1 MFTIENYDDNDDVEI
16 LEQGGPFSVIQ
27 YVRDLSCTPSEAQTK
42 YFMSMQNVTKKQI
55 MCSLDNSTVKLQKG
69 AMQWMV
75 GNVQMSSGIKGV
87 GDAVGKMLKGKVTGE
102 AGTKPEY
109 SGTGVVVTEP
119 TYHYYLVEDMK
130 NWPGGMVLEDGMF
143 CACEGTV
150 DLSIVMQDNIS
161 SAALGN
167 EGLFNLCLKGHGFAV
182 LELSVPREEL
192 ITIRLQKD
200 VLKVDGPY
208 AVAWS
213 PSLKFTVE
221 KSGKS
226 LFGSAASGEGLVNV
240 YRGTGVVLM
249 MPQV

>member
-1 MFTIENYDDNDDVEI
+1 MFTIENYSDNDDVEI

-27 YVRDLSCTPSEAQTK
+27 YIRDLSCQPSEAQLK

-55 MCSLDNSTVKLQKG
+55 MCELDNTTVKLQKG

-75 GNVQMSSGIKGV
+75 GDIQMSSGIKGV
-87 GDAVGKMLKGKVTGE
+87 GDAVGKVFKGKVTGE

-119 TYHYYLVEDMK
+119 TYRYYLVEDMK
-130 NWPGGMVLEDGMF
+130 NWPGGVVLEDGMF

-150 DLSIVMQDNIS
+150 DLSIVARDNIS
-161 SAALGN
+161 TAALGG
-167 EGLFNLCLKGHGFAV
+167 EGLFNLCLKGHGFVV
-182 LELSVPREEL
+182 LESSVPREEL
-192 ITIRLQKD
+192 ITVRLRDD

-240 YRGTGVVLM
+240 YRGTGVVLL

>member
-1 MFTIENYDDNDDVEI
+1 
-16 LEQGGPFSVIQ
+16 
-27 YVRDLSCTPSEAQTK
+27 
-42 YFMSMQNVTKKQI
+42 MSMQNVTKKQI

-75 GNVQMSSGIKGV
+75 GDVQMSSGIKGV

-109 SGTGVVVTEP
+109 SGTGVVVIEP

-150 DLSIVMQDNIS
+150 DLSIVMRDNIS

-167 EGLFNLCLKGHGFAV
+167 EGLFNLCLKGHGFSV

-192 ITIRLQKD
+192 ITIRLQND
-200 VLKVDGPY
+200 VLEVDGSY

-226 LFGSAASGEGLVNV
+226 LFGSAAPGEGLVNV
-240 YRGTGVVLM
+240 YRGTSVVLM